1 MKKLG
6 YKQRKTS
13 VIYLGH
19 VIDSEGLHP
28 IVERVKAVEGA
39 PVPQGIHQLKSYLG
53 LLTYYGK
60 ISPKYGNVASPTLS
74 IVEKGCYMGVGN
86 D

>member
-1 MKKLG
+1 MAP
-6 YKQRKTS
+6 S

-28 IVERVKAVEGA
+28 LVERVKAVEGA
-39 PVPQGIHQLKSYLG
+39 PVPQGIHQLNVIPWVTH
-53 LLTYYGK
+53 LLWQ
-60 ISPKYGNVASPTLS
+60 ISPKYGNGASPTLS
-74 IVEKGCYMGVGN
+74 IVEEGCYMGVEN